1 MSRKFIGALCLGLGL
16 AFSTALAWAQEYPS
30 KPIRLVVPFPPG
42 GGTDIVARTV
52 AIKLGEILRVSV
64 VVENRAGAGGT
75 VGTDVVARA
84 PADGYTLGLV
94 SGSHVINPSIYPKL
108 PYDTQKAFAPVT
120 LLVAAPAVL
129 VVNKALPVNN
139 VQELIALAKSRPGK
153 LFFASAGVGTPPH
166 LAGELF
172 KSMAGIDITH
182 VPYKGNGQVMTET
195 ISGEVAFTF
204 PTLPSAVPFVKD
216 GQLRALG
223 VTGSRRSPSMPTV
236 PTISE
241 SGLAGYESSSW
252 YGVLAPAGT
261 PPAIVTRLHRALV
274 AALEQPEVQKL
285 LANQGLD
292 PVGNTPAEFSA
303 QIRIEIDKW
312 ANLIKQN
319 NLTLQ

>member
-261 PPAIVTRLHRALV
+261 PPAVIQALSKE
-274 AALEQPEVQKL
+274 L
-285 LANQGLD
+285 
-292 PVGNTPAEFSA
+292 A
-303 QIRIEIDKW
+303 QILEVREMRDKLAAVGLEIWGAAPAPFAAYINAEIGKW
-312 ANLIKQN
+312 KKVARASGIRGE
-319 NLTLQ
+319 